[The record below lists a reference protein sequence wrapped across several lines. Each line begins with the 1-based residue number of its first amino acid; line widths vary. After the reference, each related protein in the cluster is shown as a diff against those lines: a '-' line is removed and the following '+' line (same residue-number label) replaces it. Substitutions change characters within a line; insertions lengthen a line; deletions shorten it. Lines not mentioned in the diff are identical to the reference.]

1 MQKKP
6 LLVTLGLV
14 LLFIVAVLHFL
25 VGWHHIP
32 HHFQSLT
39 SSLFNT
45 QTGEPAIAEEPIG
58 MGGQEADTLAVSM
71 AVREPFDTL
80 YWGEQIRKGEFIPD
94 DVKEGYTYFKN
105 LDLSNLKETDSKPTD
120 LETQQ
125 AIVHRYKQDMVALLS
140 ENDAHIRIGTAFE
153 AKLQPVD
160 DDNPE
165 IARVTAMVCAF
176 DSKGNNLGNI
186 QEPLY
191 IVYDFVRFQSDP
203 NTWYITDF
211 SQTIPYDYT
220 LFKGRF

>member
-1 MQKKP
+1 MKRKP
-6 LLVTLGLV
+6 LLVVVSLI
-14 LLFIVAVLHFL
+14 LLFIVAILHFV

-39 SSLFNT
+39 SSLFRT
-45 QTGEPAIAEEPIG
+45 ESGEAASIDEP
-58 MGGQEADTLAVSM
+58 MHAQLADTASVSM
-71 AVREPFDTL
+71 SVLEPFDTL

-94 DVKEGYTYFKN
+94 NVKEDYAYFKKVDFSH
-105 LDLSNLKETDSKPTD
+105 LGKTDNKPTD
-120 LETQQ
+120 LEAQQ
-125 AIVHRYKQDMVALLS
+125 AIVHRYKQEMVALLRN
-140 ENDAHIRIGTAFE
+140 NDAHIRIGTAFD

-160 DDNPE
+160 DNDPE

-191 IVYDFVRFQSDP
+191 IVYDFVRFQSNP